1 MENYLNTLTTTR
13 LVEML
18 ADTKVDYQ
26 RADRNCWYDKI
37 IRRETKF
44 IAIRDILDARK
55 IELKPSERKLHS

>member
-1 MENYLNTLTTTR
+1 MDYLKEYKSEELI
-13 LVEML
+13 EML

-37 IRRETKF
+37 IRRQTKF

-55 IELKPSERKLHS
+55 IELKATERKLHS